1 MARNRYAPDPGLT
14 ARMGGTMFVLGLLYV
29 ALMAVLIYVG
39 LGAGFVLVL
48 AVASA
53 FGQWYFSDRIA
64 LYSMN
69 ARQVT
74 PEQAPQLHAIVDRLC
89 AMADMPKPTVAI
101 ADTDMPN
108 AFATGRSTNRAVVCV
123 TTGLLRRLDAEELE
137 GVLSHELAHVAHRDV
152 LVMTVASFVGVLAG
166 LITRSWMWGGLLRRR
181 DSDSNGAIAFLLIM
195 VVSVVVYFVSFLL
208 TRMLSRYRELSADRT
223 GALLTGRPAALAR
236 ALQKITGDMGAI
248 PTRDLREKEA
258 LNAFFIAPAFGGD
271 QSLSSLFATHPPLE
285 RRLEQLARISAQ
297 LGQ

>member
-29 ALMAVLIYVG
+29 LLMGVLIYLG
-39 LGAGFVLVL
+39 LGTVFVLLIAGV
-48 AVASA
+48 SA
-53 FGQWYFSDRIA
+53 WAQWYFSDRVA
-64 LYSMN
+64 LFSMQ
-69 ARQVT
+69 ARVVT
-74 PEQAPQLHAIVDRLC
+74 PEQAPQLHALVDRLC

-108 AFATGRSTNRAVVCV
+108 AFATGRSTKRAVVCV

-137 GVLSHELAHVAHRDV
+137 GVLAHELAHVAHRDV

-166 LITRSWMWGGLLRRR
+166 VLTRSWMWGGLLRRR
-181 DSDSNGAIAFLLIM
+181 DSDSNGAIAFLIIM
-195 VVSVVVYFVSFLL
+195 VVSVVVYMVSFLL
-208 TRMLSRYRELSADRT
+208 TRLLSRYRELSADRA
-223 GALLTGRPAALAR
+223 GALLTGRPGALGR
-236 ALQKITGDMGAI
+236 ALQKISGDMARI

-258 LNAFFIAPAFGGD
+258 LNAFFIAPAFGGEK
-271 QSLSSLFATHPPLE
+271 SMATLLATHPPLE
-285 RRLEQLARISAQ
+285 KRLDQLARISAQ